1 MYTKYEQTALFSR
14 YIPLKTAILERG
26 HGIIMT
32 EKFSSCFESASL
44 TYAYSSYNGCAF
56 K

>member
-1 MYTKYEQTALFSR
+1 MYTKFEQTALFSR

-32 EKFSSCFESASL
+32 QRNLVAVLEVPH
-44 TYAYSSYNGCAF
+44 
-56 K
+56 